1 MENKVKPEIANE
13 NELLK
18 CLEKLGYKNRTD
30 IDNIAKVNDNL
41 KQHLER
47 LNSKE
52 LNNQSI
58 PLDAFNTYVINKLS
72 NNSIFDNA
80 KIFRDL
86 ISIPKG
92 IGNEH
97 WRLMCFDKINF
108 ENNIFEFSHQITQD
122 SREGNRG
129 DVTLFLNGF
138 PIVQIELKRV
148 GIDIKEA
155 FNQIERYKKQAFDLN
170 IFKMIQLFIVSNDAI
185 TKYFANNLKIDKK
198 FMFDWSDSENIKDN
212 CSSLI
217 DFATHFLNKQTLFK
231 MLTNYMVLLN
241 STQTILTLR
250 PYQYF
255 AVEAVLNHIEK
266 TKELNQTINDL
277 DERSK
282 KLNGYIWHATGSGK
296 TLTSFKVAQLL
307 SDKKEIPKVVF
318 LVDRIDL
325 NNQTIQEFKS
335 YLGDNA
341 DDLEETQN
349 SYKLAK
355 QLTDVTTKIIVTTM
369 QKIDRLLKKDNHAFV
384 NQNKQLINQNFIF
397 VIDECHRT
405 QFGEMH
411 KELRKTF
418 TKARL
423 IGFTGTPIFA
433 CNDKHAM
440 TTQEIFGTNLHKYM
454 MVNAINDQNVLKF
467 HIEYIKGP
475 KNIMQPGDDIE
486 VEAIDKKGFFSSD
499 IYIDKIVDYIYK
511 IDATKTKNHNFK
523 SMLVCD
529 SIDAA
534 VKYYWKF
541 RKKYPDFKIAT
552 VFSKVDNNF
561 KINEDKEDFEE
572 SKNAREELTKIIGD
586 YNSVYKT
593 NFTEIDFKSYS
604 NHVQSNVSE
613 RYGNIQMVIV
623 VRMLTTGFN
632 AKFLNT
638 IYLDRTLKD
647 YEIIQTI
654 SRANRIAIEAKDL
667 ANVVSFRTFK
677 KDVDEA
683 ITLYNDPDSTT
694 FIFEKE
700 SLEQIINKINENIK
714 NLVNKWPTYK
724 EIKNETSEMAIKDF
738 IKIMKSI
745 NKLLSL
751 AKSFINFND
760 NMIHLT
766 KQQIEEYRSVQK
778 EIASKVVNNVY
789 KEPILHDIDFEL
801 EVFKTDEI
809 NVDYILFQLN
819 NLKKY
824 AKDHVFKLEINKI
837 LESIEKSG
845 LKSKAKL
852 LKEFI
857 EQWTQKML
865 SDESNEWKE
874 KDVAKAYHEYRIN
887 NLLEKI
893 KEFAKESNLDSLML
907 QEIMIKKDY
916 ENKPIEAYTDN
927 IRDCIINKELTYLQ
941 KRELVLKIKDFILNI
956 ENDSYI
962 EDLTQ
967 QLNQNNLN

>member
-1 MENKVKPEIANE
+1 MENKVKPEIVNE
-13 NELLK
+13 IELMK
-18 CLEKLGYKNRTD
+18 FLESLGYIRRTD
-30 IDNIAKVNDNL
+30 IDNIPKVNHNL

-47 LNSKE
+47 LNAKE

-58 PLDAFNTYVINKLS
+58 PLDIFNLYVINKLS
-72 NNSIFDNA
+72 NNSIFSNA

-108 ENNIFEFSHQITQD
+108 ENNVFEFSHQIVQD

-148 GIDIKEA
+148 GVNIKEA

-170 IFKMIQLFIVSNDAI
+170 IFKMVQLFIVSNDAI
-185 TKYFANNLKIDKK
+185 TKYFSNNSKIEKK
-198 FMFDWSDSENIKDN
+198 YMFNWTNSENKEYKN
-212 CSSLI
+212 LI
-217 DFATHFLNKQTLFK
+217 DFAKSFLNKQTLFK

-241 STQTILTLR
+241 GNESILTLR

-255 AVEAVLNHIEK
+255 AVEASLNHIEK
-266 TKELNQTINDL
+266 TNELNMTMTDL

-307 SDKKEIPKVVF
+307 SEKTNISKVVF

-325 NNQTIQEFKS
+325 NNQTIKEFKS

-341 DDLEETQN
+341 DDLEETQ
-349 SYKLAK
+349 SSLKLSK

-369 QKIDRLLKKDNHAFV
+369 QKMNRLLKDNHPFI
-384 NQNKQLINQNFIF
+384 NQNKQLMNQNFVF

-405 QFGEMH
+405 QFGQMH
-411 KELRKTF
+411 KELRKSF

-433 CNDKHAM
+433 CDDKNSM
-440 TTQEIFGTNLHKYM
+440 TTQEIFGINLHKYM
-454 MVNAINDQNVLKF
+454 MVNAIKDQNVLKF

-475 KNIMQPGDDIE
+475 KSIMQPANDVE

-499 IYIDKIVDYIYK
+499 LYIDKIVDYIYK
-511 IDATKTKNHNFK
+511 IDISKTKNHNFK
-523 SMLVCD
+523 SMLVCSDID
-529 SIDAA
+529 SA

-541 RKKYPDFKIAT
+541 REKYPDFKVAT
-552 VFSKVDNNF
+552 LFSKVDNNY
-561 KINEDKEDFEE
+561 KINEEKEEFEE
-572 SKNAREELTKIIGD
+572 PKNAREELSKIISD
-586 YNSVYKT
+586 YNNLYKT
-593 NFTEIDFKSYS
+593 NFTEMDFKSYS
-604 NHVQSNVSE
+604 ANVQNNVSD
-613 RYGNIQMVIV
+613 RFGNIQMVIV
-623 VRMLTTGFN
+623 VKMLTTGFN

-638 IYLDRTLKD
+638 VYLDRTLKE

-654 SRANRIAIEAKDL
+654 SRANRVCIEAKDL
-667 ANVVSFRTFK
+667 ANIVSFRTFK

-683 ITLYNDPDSTT
+683 ITLYNDSDSTT
-694 FIFEKE
+694 FIFEKN
-700 SLEQIINKINENIK
+700 SLEETIKEINDYIK
-714 NLVNKWPTYK
+714 KLTSRWPTHV
-724 EIKNETSEMAIKDF
+724 EIKNEMSEMAIKDF
-738 IKIMKSI
+738 IKIMKSL
-745 NKLLSL
+745 NKLLSI

-760 NMIHLT
+760 NMVDLT
-766 KQQIEEYRSVQK
+766 KNEIEQYRSVQK
-778 EIASKVVNNVY
+778 EIASKVINNVY

-837 LESIEKSG
+837 LENIEKSG

-852 LKEFI
+852 LEEFI
-857 EQWTQKML
+857 KQWTQKML
-865 SDESNEWKE
+865 SDEKDEWKQM
-874 KDVAKAYHEYRIN
+874 DVAEAYQKYRIG
-887 NLLEKI
+887 NLIDKI
-893 KEFAKESNLDSLML
+893 KEFAKECDLDSLML
-907 QEIMIKKDY
+907 QEIMIKKEY
-916 ENKPIEAYTDN
+916 ENKPLEAYSNN
-927 IRDCIINKELTYLQ
+927 IRDCINNKELTYLQ
-941 KRELVLKIKDFILNI
+941 KRELVNKIKDFILNI
-956 ENDSYI
+956 ENDAYI

-967 QLNQNNLN
+967 HLNQSN